1 MNWGASHVHANP
13 LKPVD
18 FSRGFSPYLWITLC
32 INRLFRLDTL
42 FYLEITGYAL
52 M

>member
-1 MNWGASHVHANP
+1 MCTPTRSSLWILVG
-13 LKPVD
+13 D
-18 FSRGFSPYLWITLC
+18 FSPYLWITLC